1 MNFKDVYIQTNS
13 NLFLFGELHG
23 TKEMPQIFINAIKDV
38 LTLNKHINIFL
49 EVSSKLQ
56 ALFNDYKE
64 DKISYKNFLNERM
77 YSNEGYDG
85 RGSKAFFQ
93 IFNFAK
99 ENKDRINIY
108 GTISGNKKSDNC
120 YIDYETCMKDCVCK
134 YYNKNAINFYYAGA
148 NHVVT
153 NEILD
158 TNQWRLF
165 EKNGYL
171 PCGYLIKKEI
181 PCAISIRLKELSG
194 KVIAKNCSLG
204 QIEKSKVSYVKLKNI
219 ASKAEMFDEYIKTS
233 NDVYDYYYYI
243 KRVTPSY
250 KLR

>member
-99 ENKDRINIY
+99 EK
-108 GTISGNKKSDNC
+108 ISP
-120 YIDYETCMKDCVCK
+120 I
-134 YYNKNAINFYYAGA
+134 
-148 NHVVT
+148 
-153 NEILD
+153 
-158 TNQWRLF
+158 
-165 EKNGYL
+165 
-171 PCGYLIKKEI
+171 
-181 PCAISIRLKELSG
+181 
-194 KVIAKNCSLG
+194 
-204 QIEKSKVSYVKLKNI
+204 IEKAATLPP
-219 ASKAEMFDEYIKTS
+219 
-233 NDVYDYYYYI
+233 
-243 KRVTPSY
+243 VTARSIS
-250 KLR
+250 LFSL